1 MKVLFLG
8 DIISKIGR
16 RALRIS
22 LPGLQERTGADL
34 TIGNVENAAG
44 LFGITEKVIGEITS
58 AGVNAMTGGNHIWD
72 KREGIPLLDTR
83 DDLIRPANYPPGL
96 PGRGYLVHE
105 IAGRKVCII
114 NIQGRTFMT
123 PIDCPFRGIDR
134 ILGEIDPDIR
144 IIIVDFHAEATSEKI
159 AMGFYLDGRVSALI
173 GTHTHVPTAD
183 ERLLPE
189 GTAYISDVGMVGP
202 RDSVI
207 GAKKKQVIDRF
218 LYAIPQRLEV
228 AGGPALI
235 DAVLVTINDDTGRAE
250 DIRRIREEIEEV

>member
-8 DIISKIGR
+8 DVISKIGR
-16 RALRIS
+16 RALRVS

-44 LFGITEKVIGEITS
+44 LFGITEKVIGEIST
-58 AGVNAMTGGNHIWD
+58 AGVDAMTGGNHIWD

-96 PGRGYLVHE
+96 PGRGYLVRE
-105 IAGRKVCII
+105 VDGKKVCII

-123 PIDCPFRGIDR
+123 PIDCPFRAVDR
-134 ILGEIDPDIR
+134 ILGEIDPDIK
-144 IIIVDFHAEATSEKI
+144 IVIVDFHAEATSEKV
-159 AMGFYLDGRVSALI
+159 AMGYYLDGRVSALL

-183 ERLLPE
+183 ERLLPG

-202 RDSVI
+202 KDSVI
-207 GAKKKQVIDRF
+207 GAKKKQVIERF

-228 AGGPALI
+228 AGGLAVV
-235 DAVLVTINDDTGRAE
+235 DAVLVTINDDTGNAE
-250 DIRRIREEIEEV
+250 DIRRIREEIEEA